1 MAKKRK
7 KRSKIEIELD
17 TIDNSVDGI
26 LSQYGSLT
34 PKEKKSKTKELEK
47 ELKILQKKYKKEGII
62 TDSFKIKAIERNIDK
77 LKSKEDKLRINYG
90 GVQLNVKPSYLKK
103 VEKKEQYL
111 DGLFSRRLEKYLREY
126 PVPRN
131 IAEAKELEGLIS
143 KYSKKLKFSKFY
155 DPNIVENNINK
166 LTNFESKLTLYKK
179 SEYIQNKQDVIYD
192 EIEDYESGRDIE
204 DYFEELTGVEEENYK
219 AVEKP
224 ILLEGLLIG
233 IDFNFF

>member
-1 MAKKRK
+1 MAKRRN

-34 PKEKKSKTKELEK
+34 PKEKKSKAKELRK
-47 ELKILQKKYKKEGII
+47 ELKSLQKKYKKENII
-62 TDSFKIKAIERNIDK
+62 TDSFKIKAIERNINRLD
-77 LKSKEDKLRINYG
+77 SKEDKLRINYG

-103 VEKKEQYL
+103 VQKKEQYL
-111 DGLFSRRLEKYLREY
+111 DGLFSKRLKKYLREY

-131 IAEAKELEGLIS
+131 ISEAKELEGLIA

-155 DPNIVENNINK
+155 DPTVVENNINK

-179 SEYIQNKQDVIYD
+179 SEYIQNKQEVIYD
-192 EIEDYESGRDIE
+192 EIDDYESGNDIE
-204 DYFEELTGVEEENYK
+204 DYFEETTGVAEENYK

-233 IDFNFF
+233 LDINFF